1 MQDLYRFHGKNVLYI
16 ARVHDTIP
24 LYKYG
29 TTHNLY
35 KKLEKKN
42 AYPAFNLE
50 YVKAVRSREIIEQ
63 LFTHELVYRKLYATH
78 VFEGK
83 KEGKLIMLPFGN
95 NINLTDITHIIDD
108 ISKFADDKLNLNE
121 FMFDSFEE

>member
-1 MQDLYRFHGKNVLYI
+1 MQNLYRFHGKNVLYV

-29 TTHNLY
+29 TTRNLY
-35 KKLEKKN
+35 KTLSKKN
-42 AYPAFNLE
+42 AYPTFSLE
-50 YVKAVRSREIIEQ
+50 YVKPIKSKEIIEQ
-63 LFTHELVYRKLYATH
+63 LFTHELIYRKLYTTH

-83 KEGKLIMLPFGN
+83 KEGKLIMLPYV
-95 NINLTDITHIIDD
+95 NINEITNIIDD
-108 ISKFADDKLNLNE
+108 ISKFTDDKYNLNE